1 LETVKIFELSKEYLE
16 SLREAISQGN
26 IDFIRQSMEGVNE
39 ADVAS
44 LLDELDMEEAL
55 FVLRTLDHELS
66 ADILI
71 ELDEDSQ
78 YKVIKAMEP
87 EELAH
92 LIDEMESDDAVDV
105 LNQLVVKDREDVMSH
120 LQEKEKSAHILDLL
134 RYDEDSA
141 GGLMAK
147 ELIKANLNWTV
158 VQTIDEIRRQ
168 AENVEKIYAI
178 YVVDNKEKLLGRV
191 SLKKIILASSN
202 TKIADIY
209 DDDEVISVPTYMEG
223 EEVAQIMRRYDLEAV
238 PVVNVKNKLV
248 GRITVDDILDV
259 IREQA
264 EEDMQ
269 AMTGISEDVEESD
282 SVFKLS
288 KARLPW
294 LVIGM
299 VGGLLGAGFI
309 GFFEEGINAVTALAF
324 FIPLITATGG
334 NVGIQSSSLVV
345 QTLANKSIFEESLS
359 KRFVKVF
366 FVAFLNG
373 LVLACFVF
381 STVVF
386 IYGESID
393 FGFVVSIA
401 LFCVVVLASFM
412 GTFTPIIL
420 DKVGINPAMASG
432 PFITTANDLI
442 GLAVYFAVATMLLK
456 L

>member
-1 LETVKIFELSKEYLE
+1 METVKKFELSKEYLE
-16 SLREAISQGN
+16 SLRENISQGD

-39 ADVAS
+39 ADAAS
-44 LLDELDMEEAL
+44 LLNELEMEEAL
-55 FVLRTLDHELS
+55 YVLRILDHGLS

-71 ELDEDSQ
+71 ELDEDAQ

-87 EELAH
+87 QELAL
-92 LIDEMESDDAVDV
+92 LIDNMDSDDAVDV
-105 LNQLVVKDREDVMSH
+105 LNQLVLKDREEVISH
-120 LQEKEKSAHILDLL
+120 VLEKEKSAHIVDLL
-134 RYDEDSA
+134 RYKEDSA

-158 VQTIDEIRRQ
+158 DQTIEEIRRQ

-191 SLKKIILASSN
+191 ALIKIILASSN
-202 TKIADIY
+202 TKIGDIY
-209 DDDEVISVPTYMEG
+209 DDEVISVPTDMDE
-223 EEVAQIMRRYDLEAV
+223 EEVAEIMRKYDLEAV

-259 IREQA
+259 IRDQA

-282 SVFKLS
+282 SVYKLS

-294 LVIGM
+294 LLIGM

-309 GFFEEGINAVTALAF
+309 GFFEEGLNAVTALAF

-345 QTLANKSIFEESLS
+345 QTLANKSIFEESLG
-359 KRFVKVF
+359 KRFARVF
-366 FVAFLNG
+366 LVALLNG
-373 LVLACFVF
+373 LVLAFFVF
-381 STVVF
+381 ITIVF
-386 IYGESID
+386 IYGQSFD
-393 FGFVVSIA
+393 FGAVVSVA
-401 LFCVVVLASFM
+401 LFSVVVLASFM
-412 GTFTPIIL
+412 GTFTPIVL
-420 DKVGINPAMASG
+420 DKIGINPAMASG

-442 GLAVYFAVATMLLK
+442 GLAVYFAVATLLLK